1 MEELDQGR
9 LALLELRMLAK
20 DNVIVNTGFTVLSV
34 IVSKVK
40 ADGNET
46 LVDFVQNSLND
57 PQGIFTLYDDG
68 SIGLDPYDSILVI
81 DHNNDGLVSRL
92 NNDSDFN
99 QLFNDAEKAKKL
111 YHKLID

>member
-20 DNVIVNTGFTVLSV
+20 DKVIVDTGFAVLKA
-34 IVSKVK
+34 IVDEVK
-40 ADGNET
+40 TNGNET

-68 SIGLDPYDSILVI
+68 SIGLDPYDSLLVI
-81 DHNNDGLVSRL
+81 DYNNDSLVSRL
-92 NNDSDFN
+92 NNDSNFG
-99 QLFNDAEKAKKL
+99 QLFTDAEKAKMLYRKL
-111 YHKLID
+111 TK